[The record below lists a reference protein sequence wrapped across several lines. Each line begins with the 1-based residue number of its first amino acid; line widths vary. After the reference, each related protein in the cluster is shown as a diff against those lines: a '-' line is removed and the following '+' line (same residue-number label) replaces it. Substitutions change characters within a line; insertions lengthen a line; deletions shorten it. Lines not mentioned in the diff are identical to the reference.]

1 MLSVMCCGCLR
12 LLGKDN
18 RMLGERDNMGGAID
32 IAGLTA
38 RFAPLR
44 ESALSF
50 PTKEECDKAALSAG
64 WTVADPDGTPNHR
77 CPDCRL
83 PDSWTP
89 GGFER
94 SGAYI
99 DWGLE

>member
-18 RMLGERDNMGGAID
+18 QMLGERDNMGGAID
-32 IAGLTA
+32 LAELA
-38 RFAPLR
+38 NRFRFMR
-44 ESALSF
+44 EMALSF
-50 PTKEECDKAALSAG
+50 PTKQECDKAALGAG

-77 CPDCRL
+77 CPNCRL

-94 SGAYI
+94 RGAYI
-99 DWGLE
+99 DWGEN